1 MRLLFPQVYSIG
13 MDASNLYVA
22 LDQSL
27 NHFGFGRTREE
38 EKGRT
43 RNISGNNN
51 WKQNANSRW

>member
-1 MRLLFPQVYSIG
+1 

-27 NHFGFGRTREE
+27 NHFGFGRTRAE

-51 WKQNANSRW
+51 WKQNANSHW